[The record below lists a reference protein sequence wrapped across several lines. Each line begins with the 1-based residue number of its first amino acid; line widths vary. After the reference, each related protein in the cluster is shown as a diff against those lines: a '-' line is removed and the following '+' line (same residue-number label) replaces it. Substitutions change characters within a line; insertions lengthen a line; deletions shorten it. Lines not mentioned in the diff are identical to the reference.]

1 MNRSYQ
7 GQKARSNGKHFESMI
22 DAGCQH
28 YAKIGYAVI
37 HKTPEPMRPISGGQN
52 GRYLAVY
59 DRKAQPDYQ
68 GTVRGGRSVVFE
80 AKHSDGNQISQG
92 RITTAQWVDL
102 DAHLSLGAW
111 CYVLISFGFQ
121 IFSLIPW
128 TQWRDMKNQV
138 GRLYLKPTDELV
150 EVYRVKAI
158 AGKVLFFDRYINQ
171 GYIK

>member
-1 MNRSYQ
+1 M
-7 GQKARSNGKHFESMI
+7 
-22 DAGCQH
+22 
-28 YAKIGYAVI
+28 
-37 HKTPEPMRPISGGQN
+37 
-52 GRYLAVY
+52 
-59 DRKAQPDYQ
+59 
-68 GTVRGGRSVVFE
+68 FE

-158 AGKVLFFDRYINQ
+158 AGKVLFFDRYLNQ

>member
-1 MNRSYQ
+1 MSSISS
-7 GQKARSNGKHFESMI
+7 GKARSNGAAFEQLI
-22 DAGCQH
+22 DAGC
-28 YAKIGYAVI
+28 GYYVENGVAVI

-80 AKHSDGNQISQG
+80 AKHSDRDQISQG
-92 RITTAQWVDL
+92 RITKAQWADL
-102 DAHLSLGAW
+102 DAHLSLGAL

-121 IFSLIPW
+121 VFSLIPW